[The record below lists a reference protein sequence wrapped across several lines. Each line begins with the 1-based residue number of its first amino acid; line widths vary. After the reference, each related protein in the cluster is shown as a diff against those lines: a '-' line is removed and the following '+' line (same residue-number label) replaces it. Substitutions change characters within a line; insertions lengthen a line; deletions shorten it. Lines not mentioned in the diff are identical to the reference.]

1 MMTGTNQG
9 WNPGNNPGNFPPT
22 GRSATPGVPNPGMAP
37 HAPVPRPTLPDPTEK
52 SRKKWIIAIVAA
64 AVVLLVLLITFGALW
79 LLGGDSQGARSAC
92 TKAATDLT
100 KKYETLQDSVKKAE
114 ELLQNT
120 DATTLTDPQLLSDL
134 KLKTQQAG
142 KAITPLACDS
152 TMKQEQLA
160 KNASEMLATT
170 EKLSAQ
176 LDDLDRAIASLRDS
190 QNIKDLG
197 EVKTELENTV
207 KSGDDLMKQL
217 EKEKLDDTEALAAL
231 QAQLDDAKRLLD
243 QVNSL
248 KSASEDKVSD
258 LSESMRAAQTRLQED
273 MEAVKKAAAKKREEK
288 ARQDAEDK
296 KKQEEQE
303 RLEREREASEKA
315 RPHTPSPST
324 TEGADGDYEGQ
335 PDGTANKKPPACAVG
350 STMTDPNGGKWQC
363 ANTLDPTTGTSAPSW
378 VQETPATTPAN

>member
-1 MMTGTNQG
+1 
-9 WNPGNNPGNFPPT
+9 
-22 GRSATPGVPNPGMAP
+22 MAP
-37 HAPVPRPTLPDPTEK
+37 HAPVPRPTTLPDPTEK

-273 MEAVKKAAAKKREEK
+273 MDAVKKAAAKKREEK

-315 RPHTPSPST
+315 RTHTPSPST